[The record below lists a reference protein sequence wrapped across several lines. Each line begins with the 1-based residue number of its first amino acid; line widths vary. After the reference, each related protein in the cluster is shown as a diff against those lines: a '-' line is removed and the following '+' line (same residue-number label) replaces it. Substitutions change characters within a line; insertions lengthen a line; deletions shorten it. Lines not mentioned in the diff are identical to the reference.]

1 MLQEK
6 LENISNWLTGKT
18 QCNRYRGVQWQKRC
32 PENVSLKERE
42 IFSFKFEIKM
52 LYEIEKF

>member
-18 QCNRYRGVQWQKRC
+18 HRNRYRGVQWKKRFT
-32 PENVSLKERE
+32 EIVSLKERE
-42 IFSFKFEIKM
+42 IFSFKFKIKI